1 MASILLH
8 DASSGD
14 KMQVNADRIMYAT
27 PGYTYGHEGSR
38 VFMDNER
45 ITLDVRETPAEI
57 NKVINRAL
65 ERIHSPDSDHLKRE
79 GRAEMQK
86 AIEGLKRDCPADR
99 LPRLP

>member
-1 MASILLH
+1 
-8 DASSGD
+8 
-14 KMQVNADRIMYAT
+14 MQVNADRIMYAT
-27 PGYTYGHEGSR
+27 PGHAYGHEGSR

-57 NKVINRAL
+57 NKAINLAL
-65 ERIHSPDSDHLKRE
+65 DSIHSPDTGHLKRE
-79 GRAEMQK
+79 ARAEVQK